1 MPIAIYKDK
10 NGKRKYKMLNSNTA
24 IALGIFED
32 TVYDEDVTNVNGIEF
47 FAIYTDGVIEA
58 KNKKGEEFGVN
69 RLANY
74 FINQLN
80 NNIENPCD
88 AIKDELAGFTDNKG
102 SGDDITIFTLKR
114 SI

>member
-80 NNIENPCD
+80 NNVENPCD

-102 SGDDITIFTLKR
+102 SGDDITISTLKR